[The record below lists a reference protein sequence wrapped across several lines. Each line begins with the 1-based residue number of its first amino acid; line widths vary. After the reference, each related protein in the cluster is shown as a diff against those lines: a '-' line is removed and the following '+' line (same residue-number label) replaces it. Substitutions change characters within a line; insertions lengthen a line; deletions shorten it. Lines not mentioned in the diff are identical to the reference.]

1 MNTFAD
7 FFWAMIYFY
16 FIFLILWIFIRIFID
31 LFHRTDLSGGWK
43 VLWILVIFVVPF
55 FGAIVYMI
63 SRPATAQTGAGQAPF
78 QQAQVAPQAAVASS
92 TNADEIA
99 KLAALRDSGAITPAE
114 FDAAKAKAMA

>member
-16 FIFLILWIFIRIFID
+16 FIFLILWIFVRIFID